1 MSKDKDIGII
11 QALLERYNNIYLPRA
26 LSLKEQ
32 VDAGGQLSDPDIK
45 FLSGVFKDA
54 NRVMTIVDKH
64 PEYQELASRAIS
76 LYRHITEK
84 ALENEKLG
92 K

>member
-11 QALLERYNNIYLPRA
+11 QALLKRYNDIYLPRA

-32 VDAGGQLSDPDIK
+32 VDAGGRLSEPDIK
-45 FLSGVFKDA
+45 FLDGVFKDA

-76 LYRHITEK
+76 LYHHITEK
-84 ALENEKLG
+84 ALENEKLSN
-92 K
+92 